1 MQHGVMQGSCRLSPR
16 VTSATVR
23 HSGFPVWSWETTMTG
38 LHARDIAATGKI
50 SAFAAVE
57 SACCRAESVPKL
69 QRTEQ
74 NKMLGEKGLPQEEH
88 SPPVAHG
95 LTCWPPEAQ
104 L

>member
-1 MQHGVMQGSCRLSPR
+1 MEV
-16 VTSATVR
+16 V
-23 HSGFPVWSWETTMTG
+23 
-38 LHARDIAATGKI
+38 ATGKI

-57 SACCRAESVPKL
+57 SACHRVESVPKL

-74 NKMLGEKGLPQEEH
+74 NKMLGEKGVSQEEH

-95 LTCWPPEAQ
+95 LTCWLPEAQ

>member
-1 MQHGVMQGSCRLSPR
+1 
-16 VTSATVR
+16 
-23 HSGFPVWSWETTMTG
+23 MTG